1 MREQSS
7 LKCQYSFL
15 AESLPS
21 IVVLMDPLKAF
32 SLSRAIVAEYFF
44 DFSSKMASYLV

>member
-7 LKCQYSFL
+7 LKCQYSFF

-32 SLSRAIVAEYFF
+32 SLSRAIVVEYFF
-44 DFSSKMASYLV
+44 DFSSKMASCLV